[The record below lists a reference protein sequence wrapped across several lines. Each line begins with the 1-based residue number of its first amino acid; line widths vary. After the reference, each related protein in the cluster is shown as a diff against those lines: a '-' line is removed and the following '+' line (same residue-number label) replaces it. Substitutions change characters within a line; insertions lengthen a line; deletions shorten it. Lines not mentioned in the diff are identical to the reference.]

1 MARFRGMKR
10 QVREILAAPDWE
22 ARLAELDEIPARQL
36 SGPLFSFLLD
46 REELV
51 VWHAVTAFGLLAAR
65 MAGER
70 MEDARVLMRQFMWRM
85 NEESGNLGWGIPES
99 MAEAMAAHPGL
110 SEEYHTILASY
121 VYCDERCDGNYL
133 DHEELRRGVYWGL
146 GRLAQVRPEAVAHA
160 MRFLAS
166 ALERESD
173 ARNRGYAAWALGL
186 LGRDAAGALSALE
199 RLAGSDAGREELPIY
214 RDRALACI
222 TVGALA
228 GEARNAVAAA
238 VESAEV

>member
-10 QVREILAAPDWE
+10 QVRDILAGPDWE

-46 REELV
+46 RDEIV

-65 MAGER
+65 MAEER

-99 MAEAMAAHPGL
+99 MAESMAMHPRL
-110 SEEYHTILASY
+110 AEEYHTILASY

-146 GRLAQVRPEAVAHA
+146 GRLAQVRPEKVVHAV
-160 MRFLAS
+160 RFLAM
-166 ALERESD
+166 ALENESD
-173 ARNRGYAAWALGL
+173 VRNRGYAAWALGL
-186 LGRDAAGALSALE
+186 LGREASGAMPALE
-199 RLAGSDAGREELPIY
+199 RLAGDGAELPIY
-214 RDRALACI
+214 RDRVLART

-228 GEARNAVAAA
+228 REAREAVAAPPA
-238 VESAEV
+238 GS